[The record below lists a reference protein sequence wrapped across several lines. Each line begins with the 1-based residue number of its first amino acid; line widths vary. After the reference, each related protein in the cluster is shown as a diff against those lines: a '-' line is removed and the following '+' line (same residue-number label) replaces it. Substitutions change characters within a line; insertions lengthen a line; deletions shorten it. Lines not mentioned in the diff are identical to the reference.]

1 MNWQK
6 VLAGAD
12 ALNCH
17 QFKSD
22 KRCGHG
28 MWPQQFFLSLD
39 RILPFPIPDGNHSYA
54 GLLMQCSL
62 PLAALQRLLS
72 CEAWTIV
79 AHILR

>member
-1 MNWQK
+1 
-6 VLAGAD
+6 
-12 ALNCH
+12 
-17 QFKSD
+17 
-22 KRCGHG
+22 